1 MRYVAMFVLFGIL
14 SVLQCRGQAI
24 QTDSQTLQAIL
35 VEMRGLHNDVRLS
48 ETTQILL
55 TELGIQQTAVNRASQ
70 RRDTLKSDVAQIQ
83 AQQKNIALELAQFE
97 EKDRGTIDPA
107 QKKQLTQMQEQRRS
121 YLAIMKTQDQDRAND
136 LQEAESALR
145 KEQDSLAVIQDQLND
160 VVKKLQPVTG
170 R

>member
-1 MRYVAMFVLFGIL
+1 MRYVATLVLLGIL
-14 SVLQCRGQAI
+14 SVLPCGGQAI

-55 TELGIQQTAVNRASQ
+55 TELSIQQTAVNRASQ

-107 QKKQLTQMQEQRRS
+107 QKKQLTQMQEQRKS

-145 KEQDSLAVIQDQLND
+145 KEQDSLAAIQDQLND
-160 VVKKLQPVTG
+160 VVKKLQPVAG